1 MIDKHNILK
10 NMTLDHKPALAKA
23 QGALRMI
30 EGYGWKVLS
39 TELVDAEFTQMNTW
53 HIREKLYGAVLEA
66 TIRRDDEVMLIRW
79 ENLGDN
85 NLGFMAKKGGWEQ
98 FTWWY

>member
-1 MIDKHNILK
+1 M
-10 NMTLDHKPALAKA
+10 
-23 QGALRMI
+23 
-30 EGYGWKVLS
+30 LS
-39 TELVDAEFTQMNTW
+39 L
-53 HIREKLYGAVLEA
+53 HKLYGAVLEA